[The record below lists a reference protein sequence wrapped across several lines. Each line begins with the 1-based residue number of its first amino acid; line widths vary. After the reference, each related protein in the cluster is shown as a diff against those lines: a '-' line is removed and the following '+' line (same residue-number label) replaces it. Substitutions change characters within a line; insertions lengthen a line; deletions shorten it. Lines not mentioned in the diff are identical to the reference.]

1 MLPIGN
7 VLHTAS
13 TGAQQTREVY
23 HDGHLCSDL
32 NGVGSLTVC
41 ADVFKIIRT
50 KTNAPEKDS
59 KKKKSKTT
67 KTTTTKNNTRNKNP
81 RKERTNKQ
89 CLSTGQ
95 EGISYRR
102 HMTVKY
108 PEPNKNCLA
117 CQLLQPVLHIPA
129 FAVF

>member
-13 TGAQQTREVY
+13 TGAQQTQEVY

-59 KKKKSKTT
+59 KKKKQNN
-67 KTTTTKNNTRNKNP
+67 KNNNNK
-81 RKERTNKQ
+81 KQ
-89 CLSTGQ
+89 HQKQKPKKG
-95 EGISYRR
+95 
-102 HMTVKY
+102 KD
-108 PEPNKNCLA
+108 K
-117 CQLLQPVLHIPA
+117 
-129 FAVF
+129 

>member
-59 KKKKSKTT
+59 KKKKAKQQKQQQQKTT
-67 KTTTTKNNTRNKNP
+67 PETKTQE
-81 RKERTNKQ
+81 RK
-89 CLSTGQ
+89 GQ
-95 EGISYRR
+95 ISS
-102 HMTVKY
+102 
-108 PEPNKNCLA
+108 A
-117 CQLLQPVLHIPA
+117 
-129 FAVF
+129 

>member
-59 KKKKSKTT
+59 KKKQ
-67 KTTTTKNNTRNKNP
+67 NNNNNK
-81 RKERTNKQ
+81 KQ
-89 CLSTGQ
+89 HQKQKPKKG
-95 EGISYRR
+95 
-102 HMTVKY
+102 KD
-108 PEPNKNCLA
+108 K
-117 CQLLQPVLHIPA
+117 
-129 FAVF
+129 